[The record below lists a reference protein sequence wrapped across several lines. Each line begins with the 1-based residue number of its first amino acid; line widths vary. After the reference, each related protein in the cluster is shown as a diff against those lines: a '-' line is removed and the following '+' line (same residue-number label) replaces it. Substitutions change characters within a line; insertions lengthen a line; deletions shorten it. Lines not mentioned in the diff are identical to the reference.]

1 MKKTP
6 MRKID
11 LALENSIFSHD
22 LCLSGEV
29 RLAALVAACRARFF
43 VVKSSPL
50 LVLAADQI
58 PFERS

>member
-1 MKKTP
+1 LTYAVP
-6 MRKID
+6 SS
-11 LALENSIFSHD
+11 AIFS
-22 LCLSGEV
+22 
-29 RLAALVAACRARFF
+29 FF

>member
-22 LCLSGEV
+22 LCLCGEV
-29 RLAALVAACRARFF
+29 RLAALVAALPRC
-43 VVKSSPL
+43 
-50 LVLAADQI
+50 VLCG
-58 PFERS
+58 